1 MATHIARRDLIRTA
15 WLQAIA
21 YANSSARSRIRKHPR
36 AWAVAAFPSLLF
48 AHCIIGHR
56 NFYLTRRR
64 QGVVCLYQS
73 PPWGL
78 FFRGATSIALL
89 YAALSIEAPLADGI
103 VGAVALLVLA
113 STLTSL
119 IVTGRRPKAPRGT
132 AKIAKPRDHYVIG
145 LIAAHPDA
153 PRTEALLFA
162 RGLVRRLPPGSTVVV
177 HPRTAELRTSYEG
190 FGFEPSKGLEMIARM
205 GGESR

>member
-15 WLQAIA
+15 WLQAIS

-56 NFYLTRRR
+56 TFYLTSRR

-78 FFRGATSIALL
+78 FARGAAAIALL
-89 YAALSIEAPLADGI
+89 YAALSIEGPLADGI
-103 VGAVALLVLA
+103 VGAVLLLVLA
-113 STLTSL
+113 STLASL
-119 IVTGRRPKAPRGT
+119 TATGKRSKAPRGT
-132 AKIAKPRDHYVIG
+132 DKIAKPRGHYVIG
-145 LIAAHPDA
+145 LIAAHPSA
-153 PRTEALLFA
+153 PRTEALLLA
-162 RGLVRRLPPGSTVVV
+162 RGLVRRLPPGSAVVV
-177 HPRTAELRTSYEG
+177 HPRTAELRAAYES
-190 FGFEPSKGLEMIARM
+190 FGFKPSKGLEMIARTSR
-205 GGESR
+205 ESR